1 MSIQSVTQEIISG
14 KFTNEE
20 LSSLID
26 SIKYAKARLGKA
38 AIRALS
44 IGDNVN
50 FNSVKQGKNVT
61 GVVTK
66 IAIKYV
72 TVKTINGLWRVPA
85 NMLTVIE
92 DEWTPDNADFC
103 DPGSRHHY

>member
-1 MSIQSVTQEIISG
+1 MSIQSVTAEIISG
-14 KFTNEE
+14 RFTNEE

-26 SIKYAKARLGKA
+26 SIKYARARLGKA
-38 AIRALS
+38 AIRSLNV
-44 IGDNVN
+44 GDNVN
-50 FNSVKQGKNVT
+50 FNSSKLGRNVT
-61 GVVTK
+61 GVVVK

-72 TVKTINGLWRVPA
+72 TVRTATGLWKVPA
-85 NMLTVIE
+85 NMLTVVE